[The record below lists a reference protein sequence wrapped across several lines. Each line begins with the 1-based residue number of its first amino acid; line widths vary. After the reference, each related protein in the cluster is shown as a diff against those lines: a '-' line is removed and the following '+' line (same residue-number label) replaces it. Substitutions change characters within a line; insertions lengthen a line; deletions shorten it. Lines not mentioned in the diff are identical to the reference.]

1 MIKEEKINRKKAL
14 MRVRSNVELLSKK
27 ENNLKTV
34 YDIIF
39 SKPNYTF
46 LNVVNSYGYDEI
58 TYGKAQAH
66 NQCFAHYFISN
77 IHTKYKYVGLLLDN
91 SKEWIFSFF
100 GLLLAG
106 FCPVL
111 LSTANDYSEIETVL
125 KRLKFDYIVT
135 DKNVSIPGV
144 NLINPFDIKYSEQ
157 PAPDCEFAD
166 EIVFLSSGTSGEPKI
181 VFYTGKQLSNQINNA
196 KDILENDKNFA
207 KCYKGYFKHLVILPF
222 YHIFGLF
229 AVLLWFSFFNV
240 CFILP
245 TSLSPKA
252 IKQACSLCKP
262 THIFAVPLFW
272 ENLTALIKAKVDT
285 EKKQKQLAKAF
296 KTSESLQRRFG
307 SFGTYLVREK
317 MFKKYLN
324 EIFGTSIRFCISGGA
339 FLSEETLRT
348 INLLGYPLMNGY
360 GSTEIGI
367 VSLCESNSL
376 DKRLSLSIGRPFK
389 NVDYKIENGV
399 LMIHAPSSSRCIL
412 ESGKEI
418 VLGENDWVNT
428 CDLVE
433 EKDGNIY
440 LLGRED
446 EIIIQSDG
454 ENLSLPIIEKSL
466 SLPKANEFALVC
478 DGGKISLI
486 ASYSRI
492 TPINAV
498 IDELNAINDK
508 HISNIYYTNIAL
520 PKANSLKIKRNA
532 LKQLLLSNKDSF
544 IPLKELKN
552 KSELSD
558 TIVNNE
564 IMEIV
569 TSSFKNLF
577 PELEVN
583 PDSNFYTELGGD
595 SLKYFVLVSLIEEK
609 LNKELVIDYNN
620 PPVTPAGFVELIE
633 KTLL

>member
-1 MIKEEKINRKKAL
+1 MIKEERINRKKAL
-14 MRVRSNVELLSKK
+14 QRVRSNVELLKNK
-27 ENNLKTV
+27 GNTLKSI
-34 YDIIF
+34 YEIIF
-39 SKPNYTF
+39 SRPSYTF
-46 LNVVNSYGYDEI
+46 LNVVHSYGYDEI
-58 TYGKAQAH
+58 TYGKAQLY
-66 NQCFAHYFISN
+66 NQCFAQYFKSN
-77 IHTKYKYVGLLLDN
+77 IQSEYKYVGILLDN

-100 GLLLAG
+100 GLILAG

-111 LSTANDYSEIETVL
+111 LSTANDFSEIEVVL
-125 KRLKFDYIVT
+125 KRLKFDYIIT
-135 DKNVSIPGV
+135 DKNVSVPGI

-181 VFYTGKQLSNQINNA
+181 VFYTGEQLSNQINNA

-229 AVLLWFSFFNV
+229 AMLLWFSFFNV

-399 LMIHAPSSSRCIL
+399 LMIHAPSSSRRIL

-433 EKDGNIY
+433 EKDGYIY

-492 TPINAV
+492 TPINVV

-595 SLKYFVLVSLIEEK
+595 SLKYFVLVSFIEEK